1 MSKQRNLEK
10 SKTTVCESC
19 SAYKSANLKKMGL
32 NADNADYVIALAG
45 NPNTGK
51 STVFNALTGLRQ
63 HTGNWPGKTVARAEG
78 GFSFREKFFKLVD
91 LPGAYSLLSTSPDE
105 QITRDFILFGRPDV
119 TVVIADASRLERSL
133 LLAAQIMEITSR
145 VVVCVNLID
154 EAEKEGVSVDARALS
169 REIGVPVILTDA
181 RSQIG
186 LDALLSAIYDV
197 ASGEEK
203 PSPRLRVALP
213 KEAEYAVRE
222 IEGDVLRLFPNID
235 NARWVAL
242 RLLEGDTSIENAIID
257 GSLGVPELMPAID
270 DSTAIP
276 NLKPEAA

>member
-1 MSKQRNLEK
+1 MSKQRNPES

-19 SAYKSANLKKMGL
+19 PAYKSTNLKKMGL
-32 NADNADYVIALAG
+32 NVDKADYIIALAG

-78 GFSFREKFFKLVD
+78 GFSFRDKFFKLID

-119 TVVIADASRLERSL
+119 TVVITDASRLERSL

-154 EAEKEGVSVDARALS
+154 EAEKEGVFVDARALS
-169 REIGVPVILTDA
+169 REIGAPVILTDA

-186 LDALLSAIYDV
+186 LDALLTAIYDV

-203 PSPRLRVALP
+203 PSPRLRAALP
-213 KEAEYAVRE
+213 KDAENAVRE
-222 IEGDVLRLFPNID
+222 IEDDVLRLFPNVD
-235 NARWVAL
+235 NARWIAL
-242 RLLEGDTSIENAIID
+242 RLLEGDTSIENAVAD
-257 GSLGVPELMPAID
+257 GSLGTLERKSILSDNVL
-270 DSTAIP
+270 TADI
-276 NLKPEAA
+276 KPEAA